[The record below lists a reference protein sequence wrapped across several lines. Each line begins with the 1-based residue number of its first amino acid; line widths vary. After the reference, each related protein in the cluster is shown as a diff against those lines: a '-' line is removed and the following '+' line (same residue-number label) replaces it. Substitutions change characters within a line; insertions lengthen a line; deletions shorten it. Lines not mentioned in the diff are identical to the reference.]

1 MGAGVHMVEEHF
13 LARISQKWI
22 VLLRMLL
29 GGLQNLW

>member
-1 MGAGVHMVEEHF
+1 MGAGVHMVEEPF

-22 VLLRMLL
+22 VLLHMPL

>member
-1 MGAGVHMVEEHF
+1 MVEEHF